1 MSEVA
6 TSPVSAVIPPR
17 LEAVACSRD
26 HWNDPYPENGRC
38 TTCGVYLPSNPD
50 ALTAETA
57 KDLQVRRRIGTKAQE
72 EIAHD
77 VLVDEGVEWDDAP
90 EGMRQL
96 ALLFAKTKN
105 VKTYE
110 LILQQIG
117 VLKARPKPGE
127 TAVEVKHELS
137 LTAGNV
143 GDLKR
148 SLSDLQDVLRIAE
161 AEKDTM

>member
-1 MSEVA
+1 MSEV
-6 TSPVSAVIPPR
+6 SPSQEKVEVLPRPDAV
-17 LEAVACSRD
+17 ECSRG
-26 HWNDPYPENGRC
+26 HWNDPYPHNGKC
-38 TTCGVYLPSNPD
+38 VECGVYLPSNPD
-50 ALTAETA
+50 VLTSETA
-57 KDLQVRRRIGTKAQE
+57 AVYRLNQVESGKSRE

-77 VLVDEGVEWDDAP
+77 VLEDEGVSWDEAT

-96 ALLFAKTKN
+96 ALLFAKSKN

-127 TAVEVKHELS
+127 AVVAVKHEVS

-143 GDLKR
+143 AALAQSLVDLEGILER
-148 SLSDLQDVLRIAE
+148 E
-161 AEKDTM
+161 